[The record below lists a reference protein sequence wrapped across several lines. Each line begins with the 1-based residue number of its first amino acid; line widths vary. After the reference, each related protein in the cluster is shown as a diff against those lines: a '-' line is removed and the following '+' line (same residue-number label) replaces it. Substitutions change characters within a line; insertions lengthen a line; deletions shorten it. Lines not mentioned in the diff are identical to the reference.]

1 MRRVGMA
8 VAVTAALAGVT
19 MAQGGFR
26 FSEDLVIRRADVAH
40 EWPFAVD
47 EGELN
52 CIALDKQRFVF
63 FAEILTPEQ
72 QGGFGNMTLPR
83 RVVVSA
89 NPMALLASIEDKALY
104 APFDGL
110 ETLIKRL
117 APFERMGWELCD
129 KAEGKGN

>member
-1 MRRVGMA
+1 MLRGGMVA
-8 VAVTAALAGVT
+8 VAMLAAAAPAG
-19 MAQGGFR
+19 AQGGFR
-26 FSEDLVIRRADVAH
+26 FSEDLVIRKGETAH

-47 EGELN
+47 EGELT
-52 CIALDKQRFVF
+52 CVAMDGQRFVF

-72 QGGFGNMTLPR
+72 QGGFGNMVLPR

-89 NPMALLASIEDKALY
+89 NPMALLASLEDKALY

-110 ETLIKRL
+110 ETLIQRL